1 LIRLPLSR
9 SGRTALQVASQAAE
23 EAGSLLLEHMH
34 GERQLSYK
42 EGRANIVTEVD
53 VLVEKRVIDLLRSE
67 YPDHNIL
74 SEESPAV
81 TNDSRYTW
89 VVDPLDG
96 TNNYVYG
103 IPVFSVAIALMSQDE
118 VLLGLTYDP
127 VRKELFVAQKGG
139 GASLN
144 GQPISV
150 SRRDSMERAFI
161 GYDLGYDREAGAQML
176 DTVRAIWPRMTGLR
190 IIGSAVLGLAYV
202 ACGRFDLYLHR
213 YLYPW
218 DMAGGILLVREAG
231 GEITDWAGKPVS
243 VFGQQ
248 VIAGNKALH
257 RQMLVLASREA
268 QLRLERP

>member
-1 LIRLPLSR
+1 MVRLPLSR
-9 SGRTALQVASQAAE
+9 SGRTALEVASQAAE

-53 VLVEKRVIDLLRSE
+53 VLVEKKVIDLLRSE

-103 IPVFSVAIALMSQDE
+103 IPVFSVAIALMSQDD

-127 VRKELFVAQKGG
+127 VREELFVARKGG

-144 GQPISV
+144 GRPISV
-150 SRRDSMERAFI
+150 SQRDSMERAFI
-161 GYDLGYDREAGAQML
+161 GCDLGYDREAGARML
-176 DTVRAIWPRMTGLR
+176 DTIRAIWPRMAGLR
-190 IIGSAVLGLAYV
+190 IMGSAVLGLAYV

-218 DMAGGILLVREAG
+218 DMASGILLIREAG
-231 GEITDWAGKPVS
+231 GEVTDWAGKPVS
-243 VFGQQ
+243 AFGQQ
-248 VIAGNKALH
+248 IVAGNKALH
-257 RQMLVLASREA
+257 RQMLSLV
-268 QLRLERP
+268 

>member
-1 LIRLPLSR
+1 MLRLPLSR
-9 SGRTALQVASQAAE
+9 SGRGALEVASQAAE

-53 VLVEKRVIDLLRSE
+53 VLVEKKVIALLRSE

-81 TNDSRYTW
+81 ANDSRYTW

-103 IPVFSVAIALMSQDE
+103 IPVFSVAIALMSQEE

-127 VRKELFVAQKGG
+127 VREELFVARKGG
-139 GASLN
+139 GAALN
-144 GQPISV
+144 GRPISV

-161 GYDLGYDREAGAQML
+161 GCDLGYDREAGARML
-176 DTVRAIWPRMTGLR
+176 DTIRAIWPRMAGLR
-190 IIGSAVLGLAYV
+190 IMGSAVLGLAYV

-218 DMAGGILLVREAG
+218 DMASGILLVREAG

-243 VFGQQ
+243 AFGQQ
-248 VIAGNKALH
+248 IIAGNKALH
-257 RQMLVLASREA
+257 RQMLALVSREV
-268 QLRLERP
+268 QLGLERP

>member
-1 LIRLPLSR
+1 MVRLPLSR
-9 SGRTALQVASQAAE
+9 SGRTALEVASQAAE
-23 EAGSLLLEHMH
+23 EAGHLLLEHMS

-53 VLVEKRVIDLLRSE
+53 VLVEKKVIDLLRSE

-103 IPVFSVAIALMSQDE
+103 IPVFSVAIALMSKDD

-127 VRKELFVAQKGG
+127 VRKELFVARKGG

-144 GQPISV
+144 GRPISV

-161 GYDLGYDREAGAQML
+161 GCDLGYDWEAGARML
-176 DTVRAIWPRMTGLR
+176 DTIRAIWPRMAGLR
-190 IIGSAVLGLAYV
+190 IMGSAVLGLAYV

-218 DMAGGILLVREAG
+218 DMASGILLVREAG
-231 GEITDWAGKPVS
+231 GEITDWTGKPVS
-243 VFGQQ
+243 AFGQQ
-248 VIAGNKALH
+248 IIAGNKALH
-257 RQMLVLASREA
+257 RQMLALASREV
-268 QLRLERP
+268 QLGLEQP

>member
-1 LIRLPLSR
+1 LVRLPLSR
-9 SGRTALQVASQAAE
+9 SGRTALEVASQAAE

-53 VLVEKRVIDLLRSE
+53 VLVEKKVIALLRSE

-127 VRKELFVAQKGG
+127 VRKELFVARKGG

-144 GQPISV
+144 GRPISV

-161 GYDLGYDREAGAQML
+161 GCDLGYDREAGARML
-176 DTVRAIWPRMTGLR
+176 DTIRAIWPRMAGLR
-190 IIGSAVLGLAYV
+190 IMGSAVLGLAYV

-218 DMAGGILLVREAG
+218 DMASGILLVGEAG
-231 GEITDWAGKPVS
+231 GEITDWAGKPANA
-243 VFGQQ
+243 FGQQ
-248 VIAGNKALH
+248 IIAGNKALH
-257 RQMLVLASREA
+257 RQMLALVSREV
-268 QLRLERP
+268 QLGLERP

>member
-1 LIRLPLSR
+1 MIRLPLSR
-9 SGRTALQVASQAAE
+9 SGRTALEVASQAAD
-23 EAGSLLLEHMH
+23 EAGSLLIEHMH

-53 VLVEKRVIDLLRSE
+53 VLVEKKIIGLLQNE
-67 YPDHNIL
+67 FPEHNIL

-81 TNDSRYTW
+81 KNDSHYTW

-96 TNNYVYG
+96 TNNYAYG
-103 IPVFSVAIALMSQDE
+103 IPVFTVAIALMSQEE

-127 VRKELFVAQKGG
+127 VRRELFVAQKGS

-144 GQPISV
+144 GRPISV

-176 DTVRAIWPRMTGLR
+176 DTIRAIWPRMAGLR
-190 IIGSAVLGLAYV
+190 ILGSAVLGLAYV

-218 DMAGGILLVREAG
+218 DMASGILLVREAG

-243 VFGQQ
+243 AFDRQI
-248 VIAGNKALH
+248 IAGNKALH
-257 RQMLVLASREA
+257 GQMLALTSREA
-268 QLRLERP
+268 QLGLERP

>member
-1 LIRLPLSR
+1 
-9 SGRTALQVASQAAE
+9 VASQASE

-81 TNDSRYTW
+81 ANDSRYTW

-103 IPVFSVAIALMSQDE
+103 IPVFSVAIALMSQEE

-127 VRKELFVAQKGG
+127 VRKELFVAQRGG

-144 GQPISV
+144 GRPISV

-161 GYDLGYDREAGAQML
+161 GCDLGYDREAGAQML
-176 DTVRAIWPRMTGLR
+176 DTIRVIWPRMAGLR
-190 IIGSAVLGLAYV
+190 IMGSAVLGLAYV

-218 DMAGGILLVREAG
+218 DMASGILLVREAG
-231 GEITDWAGKPVS
+231 GEVTDWAGKPVTA
-243 VFGQQ
+243 FDQQ
-248 VIAGNKALH
+248 IVAGNKALH
-257 RQMLVLASREA
+257 RQMLALVSREA
-268 QLRLERP
+268 QLGLERP

>member
-1 LIRLPLSR
+1 LVRLPLSR
-9 SGRTALQVASQAAE
+9 SGRTALEVASQAAE

-53 VLVEKRVIDLLRSE
+53 VLVEKKVIGLLRSE

-103 IPVFSVAIALMSQDE
+103 IPVFSVAIALMSQEE

-127 VRKELFVAQKGG
+127 VRKELFVARKGG
-139 GASLN
+139 GAALN
-144 GQPISV
+144 GRPISV

-161 GYDLGYDREAGAQML
+161 GCDLGYDREAGARML
-176 DTVRAIWPRMTGLR
+176 DTIRVIWPRMAGLR
-190 IIGSAVLGLAYV
+190 IMGSAVLGLAYV

-218 DMAGGILLVREAG
+218 DMASGILLVREAG

-243 VFGQQ
+243 AFGQQ
-248 VIAGNKALH
+248 IIAGNKALH
-257 RQMLVLASREA
+257 RQMLALASREV
-268 QLRLERP
+268 QLGLEQP